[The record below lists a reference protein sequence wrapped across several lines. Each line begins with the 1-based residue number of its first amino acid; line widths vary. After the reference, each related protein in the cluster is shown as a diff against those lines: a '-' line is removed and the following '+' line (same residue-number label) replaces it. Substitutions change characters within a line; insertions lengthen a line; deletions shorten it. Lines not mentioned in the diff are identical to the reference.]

1 MHDEKHLDGGQEVSL
16 GLLDQGVYAKEI
28 HRTTVE
34 LAPALTINENQ
45 VNVLERIEQVIKG
58 I

>member
-1 MHDEKHLDGGQEVSL
+1 MSL
-16 GLLDQGVYAKEI
+16 GLLDQGVYAKET
-28 HRTTVE
+28 HRTTVR

-45 VNVLERIEQVIKG
+45 VNVLLDRIEQVIKG